1 MQSADARKR
10 AVAQWV
16 LVFSIVTPLALFAPQ
31 SIRAVRADEM
41 QWIWTPAQPQEKS
54 VPPGSVYFRKSFPLG
69 QPESGEVQISCDNA
83 YELYVNG
90 RKVADGDN
98 WRIMQ
103 KHDITKFLT
112 PGRNTVAIKAT
123 VK

>member
-1 MQSADARKR
+1 MQSADAWKR
-10 AVAQWV
+10 AARQRFFI
-16 LVFSIVTPLALFAPQ
+16 LGIFMLLAGFAPPN
-31 SIRAVRADEM
+31 VRNACADEM

-54 VPPGSVYFRKSFPLG
+54 VPAGSVYFRKSFPLG

-83 YELYVNG
+83 YELFVNG

-98 WRIMQ
+98 WRAMQ

-112 PGRNTVAIKAT
+112 PGRNT
-123 VK
+123 